1 LRSVALA
8 LAIGVLLG
16 RLGPFGTFSDLAW
29 PERYS
34 YWVVLTLLMWAQTAL
49 ILHALRTL
57 PGFARRPLPVQ
68 IIIVGLIAAIP
79 TTFEV
84 AWAETLMRYERGF
97 GPLGLLRFYG
107 DVALVTIAVAFPM
120 ELIGGH
126 ELLPRHTPPTPAADE
141 AAPKGDINDRLPP
154 ERRGRLLA
162 VSAEDHYLRVHTVRG
177 EALILMRMADALREL
192 QGADGVRVHRSWWVA
207 RDAVVGTERDDDRV
221 ALRLENGLSV
231 PVSRTYLLAAR
242 DAGLIGKA

>member
-1 LRSVALA
+1 MIKGGYATVRGLYVDASHASGTRGHFRVAMRSVALA

-29 PERYS
+29 PQRYS
-34 YWVVLTLLMWAQTAL
+34 YWIVLTLLMWAQTAL

-57 PGFARRPLPVQ
+57 PGFVRRPLPVQ
-68 IIIVGLIAAIP
+68 IVIVGLLAAIP

-107 DVALVTIAVAFPM
+107 DVALVTITVAFPM

-126 ELLPRHTPPTPAADE
+126 ELLPRHAPPAPRPPSGEPARRTTSTTGCRPIG
-141 AAPKGDINDRLPP
+141 AAVCSRL
-154 ERRGRLLA
+154 RRRIIICA
-162 VSAEDHYLRVHTVRG
+162 CT
-177 EALILMRMADALREL
+177 
-192 QGADGVRVHRSWWVA
+192 
-207 RDAVVGTERDDDRV
+207 
-221 ALRLENGLSV
+221 
-231 PVSRTYLLAAR
+231 RTAAR
-242 DAGLIGKA
+242 R